1 MEHPS
6 QKWLNKF
13 SETLVPETFI
23 KIFYDST
30 EPGVQKDASASADAQ
45 ASFSN
50 VSGIT
55 SDDNEHMVSKYSTGE
70 PNLHLLDGTF
80 LLLPAPGS
88 SADDAGYISRD
99 IVSESNHPKLTF
111 TFSRLHTRPIP
122 VLRFCGLRC

>member
-30 EPGVQKDASASADAQ
+30 EPGVQKDASASADTQ

-55 SDDNEHMVSKYSTGE
+55 SDNDKRTV
-70 PNLHLLDGTF
+70 
-80 LLLPAPGS
+80 
-88 SADDAGYISRD
+88 
-99 IVSESNHPKLTF
+99 
-111 TFSRLHTRPIP
+111 
-122 VLRFCGLRC
+122 